1 MLFLIYNLLIKY
13 SIQDVAT
20 VEIHRSVDMRIMT
33 HQRIVALKCGVQ
45 LANTQNAQEADIA
58 GLSLVAA
65 IYTTLL
71 SSRPLQR

>member
-1 MLFLIYNLLIKY
+1 MTSYLDVISDIQSLIKY

-58 GLSLVAA
+58 GL
-65 IYTTLL
+65 
-71 SSRPLQR
+71 